1 MFPVYRSCPLGI
13 YHVCKSSS
21 GCLPNGAGRGLG
33 LETTQMLAFRRDNIG
48 AADARPPVLALE
60 FRMVRAIR
68 HRAVTAARC
77 QPEGQALCTR
87 KRVEYNVPRIVDP
100 HGWEHNRSSG
110 KKVEAACLVL
120 LARFGR
126 YCTESGV
133 DTLASGGVWTP
144 STFGPQRLDL
154 WWPSC

>member
-60 FRMVRAIR
+60 FRMVRAIG

-77 QPEGQALCTR
+77 PLPDANQKVRPGAHA
-87 KRVEYNVPRIVDP
+87 N
-100 HGWEHNRSSG
+100 GW
-110 KKVEAACLVL
+110 
-120 LARFGR
+120 
-126 YCTESGV
+126 
-133 DTLASGGVWTP
+133 
-144 STFGPQRLDL
+144 STVSP
-154 WWPSC
+154 

>member
-1 MFPVYRSCPLGI
+1 MRGPQFLLLSFAWCGPSGI
-13 YHVCKSSS
+13 GQSRLPDANQKS
-21 GCLPNGAGRGLG
+21 G
-33 LETTQMLAFRRDNIG
+33 TVHT
-48 AADARPPVLALE
+48 
-60 FRMVRAIR
+60 
-68 HRAVTAARC
+68 
-77 QPEGQALCTR
+77 

-100 HGWEHNRSSG
+100 HAWEHNRSSG

>member
-13 YHVCKSSS
+13 YHVCKSSP

-48 AADARPPVLALE
+48 AADARPPVLAFE
-60 FRMVRAIR
+60 FRVVWAIR

-77 QPEGQALCTR
+77 QPEGQEC
-87 KRVEYNVPRIVDP
+87 PRIVDF
-100 HGWEHNRSSG
+100 HGWQHNQSG
-110 KKVEAACLVL
+110 GEKVEAACLVL

-133 DTLASGGVWTP
+133 DTLASGGAWTP